1 MSDKEKD
8 PAAVKRG
15 KNNKKRSKK
24 VELEWGKRLGVRRLD
39 AIAGAGSRQTDLRY
53 TDKDG
58 RVFDIEIKQRIR
70 PTFSLYDEAV
80 LKAAEGTIPVLGL
93 EIRKPHK
100 NTRLIIMSREDF
112 AELVGAQRETEDDSD
127 REEDNSENGQPP
139 EPILYG

>member
-1 MSDKEKD
+1 MTDKVKD
-8 PAAVKRG
+8 PDAVKRG

-70 PTFSLYDEAV
+70 PTFALYDEAV

-100 NTRLIIMSREDF
+100 NTRLIIMSRDDF
-112 AELVGAQRETEDDSD
+112 ADLVGAKRETAYDPD
-127 REEDNSENGQPP
+127 REEDNSEDGQSP